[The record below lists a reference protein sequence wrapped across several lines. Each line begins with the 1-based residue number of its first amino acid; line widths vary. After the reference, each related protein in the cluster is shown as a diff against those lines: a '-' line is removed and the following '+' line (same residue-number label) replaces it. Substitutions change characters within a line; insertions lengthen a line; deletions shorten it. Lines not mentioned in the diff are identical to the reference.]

1 MPPICAA
8 MPSNPYS
15 SQAVSAK
22 AGRVTTLPHTT
33 SDSACTRPIFFTSR
47 LPAAHASAAASD
59 SSMPAIGNAPRYW
72 PTPIRPSPA
81 AASSI
86 AAQWLPR
93 TGSCHSMA
101 AMITVK
107 NTCT

>member
-15 SQAVSAK
+15 NHAVSAK

-47 LPAAHASAAASD
+47 LPAAQASAAASD
-59 SSMPAIGNAPRYW
+59 SSMPVIGNSPRYW
-72 PTPIRPSPA
+72 PTPIKPSPA

-86 AAQWLPR
+86 AVQWLPR
-93 TGSCHSMA
+93 TGSRQIRA

-107 NTCT
+107 NT